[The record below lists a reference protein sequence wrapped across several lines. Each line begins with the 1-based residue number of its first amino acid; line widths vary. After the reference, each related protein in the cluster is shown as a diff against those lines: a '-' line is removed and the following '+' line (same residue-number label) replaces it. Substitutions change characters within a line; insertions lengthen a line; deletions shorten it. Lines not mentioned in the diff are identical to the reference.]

1 MSYIIGKMKKD
12 GQLKKLLI
20 LFLTFMKVGALTF
33 GGGYA
38 MIPIIEEEVTK
49 KHRWISS
56 MEILDVIAISEST
69 PGPIAV
75 NTATYVGYKVGGIWG
90 SIFATLGLALPSF
103 VIIFIISF
111 FYKDFIQ
118 WKAVDAIFKGLKV
131 GVILLLIKALI
142 KLSKGVRIN
151 GVSIILFSIGL
162 ITMLAASIF
171 MIEFK
176 YFSLCLILLGI
187 LTGIIVAKVS
197 KKEENK

>member
-1 MSYIIGKMKKD
+1 MKKENN
-12 GQLKKLLI
+12 LKKLLV

-56 MEILDVIAISEST
+56 LEILDIIAISEST

-90 SIFATLGLALPSF
+90 SIFATLGLAIPSF
-103 VIIFIISF
+103 VIIFVISF
-111 FYKDFIQ
+111 FYKDFIE
-118 WKAVDAIFKGLKV
+118 WKVVDAIFKGLKV
-131 GVILLLIKALI
+131 GVILLLLRAVI
-142 KLSKGVRIN
+142 KLSKGVKIN
-151 GVSIILFSIGL
+151 GLSIILFSIGL
-162 ITMLAASIF
+162 IVMLSASIF
-171 MIEFK
+171 NINFR

-187 LTGIIVAKVS
+187 IVGIITTKVN
-197 KKEENK
+197 KKEEEEWFS